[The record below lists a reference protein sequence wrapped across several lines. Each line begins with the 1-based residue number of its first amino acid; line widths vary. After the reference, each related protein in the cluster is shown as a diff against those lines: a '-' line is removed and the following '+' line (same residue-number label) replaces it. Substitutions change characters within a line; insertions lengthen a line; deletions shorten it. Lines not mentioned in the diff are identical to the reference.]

1 MDNVKENNAAV
12 PDLPPYDEARKKAIE
27 RAVLDILI
35 NIGEDPDREGL
46 QRTPERIANM
56 FDEILAGY
64 REDPIQLVNEALFDV
79 EYDEMV
85 VVKDIEFFSMC
96 EHHML
101 PFYGRAHIAY
111 IPRQKVIGLSKIP
124 RIVEMFAQRLQV
136 QERLT
141 RQVAD
146 LIQEV
151 LHPHGVAVVIE
162 AAHLCSMMRGIKK
175 ENARMVTST
184 MLGAF
189 RNSEKTRNEFMQH
202 IVRRI

>member
-1 MDNVKENNAAV
+1 MHNSKDTEANI
-12 PDLPPYDEARKKAIE
+12 PDLPIDDEARKTAIE
-27 RAVLDILI
+27 KAVLDILI

-46 QRTPERIANM
+46 QRTPERMAKM

-64 REDPIQLVNEALFDV
+64 REDPVQLVNEALFEVD
-79 EYDEMV
+79 YDEMV
-85 VVKDIEFFSMC
+85 VVKNIEFFSMC

-111 IPRQKVIGLSKIP
+111 IPRQKIIGLSKIP
-124 RIVEMFAQRLQV
+124 RIVEMYAQRLQV

-141 RQVAD
+141 RQVAE

-151 LHPHGVAVVIE
+151 LHPYGVAVVIE

-189 RNSEKTRNEFMQH
+189 RSSEKTRNEFMQH
-202 IVRRI
+202 VLRQS